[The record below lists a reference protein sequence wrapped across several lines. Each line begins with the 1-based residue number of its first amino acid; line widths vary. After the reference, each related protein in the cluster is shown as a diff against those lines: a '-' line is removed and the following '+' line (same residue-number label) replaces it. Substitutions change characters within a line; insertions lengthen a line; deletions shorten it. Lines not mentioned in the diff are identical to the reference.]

1 MCNKGIFF
9 SISYMLVHDIF
20 FFFFDIY
27 INMHDIFDCTQKKF
41 SKKKKKEK
49 EKAKRNK
56 MLLHDCKRV
65 F

>member
-1 MCNKGIFF
+1 
-9 SISYMLVHDIF
+9 
-20 FFFFDIY
+20 
-27 INMHDIFDCTQKKF
+27 MHDIFDCTQKKI

-49 EKAKRNK
+49 EKAKKNK

>member
-1 MCNKGIFF
+1 M
-9 SISYMLVHDIF
+9 ISLIVLKRKF
-20 FFFFDIY
+20 
-27 INMHDIFDCTQKKF
+27 QKR
-41 SKKKKKEK
+41 KKKEK

>member
-1 MCNKGIFF
+1 
-9 SISYMLVHDIF
+9 
-20 FFFFDIY
+20 
-27 INMHDIFDCTQKKF
+27 MHDIFDCTQKKI

>member
-1 MCNKGIFF
+1 M
-9 SISYMLVHDIF
+9 ISLIVLKRKF
-20 FFFFDIY
+20 
-27 INMHDIFDCTQKKF
+27 QKR
-41 SKKKKKEK
+41 KKKEN